1 MPRGRP
7 RKACGAGKERVGLTC
22 LVKCNTN
29 QTRCKKTNR
38 CRTMK
43 QKGKKKSSTI
53 SIVKSILENVI
64 PSSVKKTRRR
74 GRPKASSAT
83 SKKQKKDT
91 IEAIKKI
98 LLSSPNS
105 SSSSPKKKSSSPID
119 EDKPFTLNFSFPS
132 VPSLLKK
139 EDVES
144 SSNVVP
150 SLEIIQEASNFYK
163 FDIGREE
170 NMFHF
175 KDYEEQ
181 KAIIIRLMKEDKE
194 WFEDQQFSQH
204 DLHKL
209 IQAYEYFSLLNLR
222 KYFPTNQINL
232 RALAAFKAG
241 LLPTKYNR
249 WKLV

>member
-22 LVKCNTN
+22 LVKCKPNE
-29 QTRCKKTNR
+29 TRCKKTNR

-64 PSSVKKTRRR
+64 PSSVKKTRR
-74 GRPKASSAT
+74 GRPKASAT

-91 IEAIKKI
+91 LAAIKKL
-98 LLSSPNS
+98 LLSS
-105 SSSSPKKKSSSPID
+105 SSSSPKKKASSPID
-119 EDKPFTLNFSFPS
+119 EDKPFSLNFSFPS

-139 EDVES
+139 EDDVES
-144 SSNVVP
+144 LSKVVP
-150 SLEIIQEASNFYK
+150 SLQIIHEASNVYK

-175 KDYEEQ
+175 KDHQEQ
-181 KAIIIRLMKEDKE
+181 KAIIDRLMKEDKE

-209 IQAYEYFSLLNLR
+209 IQAYEYFSLLNLQ
-222 KYFPTNQINL
+222 KYFPKNRINL
-232 RALAAFKAG
+232 RALAVFKAG